1 MSDRALPDTIAAVV
15 SDVDGTLVRSDKS
28 LAERTIASVMKLRD
42 ASIAF
47 AIVSSRPPRG
57 LKMPI
62 KRLGIT
68 TFVAGFNGGVIARP
82 DLSIVASHL
91 IAPDVATKAIAATQD
106 AGAQAWVFAGQ
117 DWCIR
122 DPNGPHVDLEKRTV
136 GFDPVIVSDFSSVAH
151 AATKIVAVSDD
162 GALLA
167 RLQKDLR
174 RALGAGTDASRSQA
188 YYLDITHP
196 RANKGDALR
205 ELSRLMQVS
214 PSHVAVLGDGE
225 NDMALFAQAGLSI
238 AMGNAAPGVAQA
250 ADFITGT
257 NDADGAA
264 AALDWFVL
272 GGRREAMPRRAMPS

>member
-1 MSDRALPDTIAAVV
+1 MSGHALPTTIAAVI

-28 LAERTIASVMKLRD
+28 LTEWTTASVMNLRG
-42 ASIAF
+42 AGIEF

-57 LKMPI
+57 LKMLI
-62 KRLGIT
+62 ERLGIT

-82 DLSIVASHL
+82 DLSIVASRL
-91 IAPDVATKAIAATQD
+91 IAPEVAAKVITAIEHARAD
-106 AGAQAWVFAGQ
+106 AWVFAGQ

-122 DPNGPHVDLEKRTV
+122 DPNGPHVDLERQTV
-136 GFDPVIVSDFSSVAH
+136 GFDPTLVSGFSPLAH
-151 AATKIVAVSDD
+151 AAAKIVAVSDD

-167 RLQKDLR
+167 RLQNDLR
-174 RALGAGTDASRSQA
+174 GALGADANVSRSQA

-196 RANKGDALR
+196 RANKGDALH
-205 ELSRLMQVS
+205 ELSRLMKVS

-225 NDMALFAQAGLSI
+225 NDMPLFVQAGLSI
-238 AMGNAAPGVAQA
+238 AMGNAASDVAQA
-250 ADFITGT
+250 ADFVTGT

-272 GGRREAMPRRAMPS
+272 GGKREAMPGRAS